1 MTKGSPARANK
12 CLRGIFC
19 VVCRIFCACFIKRKC
34 CFLMNVGQALENKEN
49 VLTTF
54 GQYGIIWLIISF
66 LKKGMAFYE
75 RKSKCQKAA

>member
-1 MTKGSPARANK
+1 
-12 CLRGIFC
+12 
-19 VVCRIFCACFIKRKC
+19 
-34 CFLMNVGQALENKEN
+34 MNVGQALENKEN